1 MGWRLPGP
9 LAISRWSFFFMLD
22 SSKPMKGIH
31 AGLTCLV
38 VFVLTG
44 CSAGS
49 SLAPAGDV
57 GAARIPTA
65 APVVE
70 AVHDPTSSVTA
81 FPHEAIASV
90 SEAGASV
97 PYFNDAHF
105 HLLNYAQ
112 EGITAREYLDMV
124 GDRVGRTALFGIP
137 LQQKWDYFVS
147 RDRAPDYYLRS
158 DAALYYYSF
167 VDAVIA
173 HQYLSL
179 SDAERQRVDP
189 MITGFNPTDMYAADH
204 IERVLRTFPG
214 VFAGIGEFSIHK
226 EVVSSK
232 ITGHTASLHN
242 PALDRILAKAAE
254 IGLVV
259 ILHCDIANVRP
270 GEEPD
275 HYEDLLRVFA
285 AHPQAAIVWAHTG
298 LGRFVAPSR
307 EHVELLDRM
316 LSDSRYRHVMLDI
329 SWDEVAKYLV
339 KDDETVDAW
348 AALIA
353 KHPMRFLF
361 GTDSVAPA
369 NWEAYAHTHT
379 MYQPL
384 WDRLAPTVRVQVER
398 LNYERIFDAAIPR
411 VRAWEAEQSMATLE
425 DEGFVSVFNGVDL
438 TGWTGNTE
446 GYAVEDGSLV
456 CLKDGGGNFYIDKEY
471 SDFHLRFAFKLE
483 SGANNGVGIRAEQGK
498 DAAYYGMEIQILD
511 DTAPEYA
518 DLQPWQY
525 HGSVYG
531 VAPARRGYQ
540 KPLGEWNEQEI
551 VAQGNHITV
560 MLNGTVIVDVDL
572 EQEGGS
578 GTIDGREH
586 PGLFNPSGYIG
597 FLGHGHRI
605 EFRAIRIKAL

>member
-112 EGITAREYLDMV
+112 AGITAREYLDMV

-147 RDRAPDYYLRS
+147 GDRAPDYYLRS

-285 AHPQAAIVWAHTG
+285 AHPQTAIVWAHTG

-307 EHVELLDRM
+307 EHVELLDHM
-316 LSDSRYRHVMLDI
+316 LSDSRYQHVMLDI

-348 AALIA
+348 AVLIA

-369 NWEAYAHTHT
+369 NWEAYARTHT
-379 MYQPL
+379 LYQPL
-384 WDRLAPTVRVQVER
+384 WDRLAPTVRAQVER

-411 VRAWEAEQSMATLE
+411 VRAWEAEQPMDTLD
-425 DEGFVSVFNGVDL
+425 DEGFVPVFNGVDL

-456 CLKDGGGNFYIDKEY
+456 CLKDGGGNLYIDEEY

-572 EQEGGS
+572 EQEGRS

-605 EFRAIRIKAL
+605 EFRAIRIQAL